1 MIDNIDGYFWV
12 SLGMT
17 LFAGMWSAGAIFGLF
32 VNTKKI
38 ENDRIRK
45 FLRVAVV
52 ALLVCVWLWFF
63 CYKVLYPISLAKYEY
78 THEIYQAE
86 TGVVNSI
93 KRVGNS
99 EIKITIDN
107 VVYTLIDYGIDYGEG
122 KNAVL
127 VEKEFKKGDHV
138 SFQYGKSSKYIFLI
152 SRQTQDSNNSIG
164 ED

>member
-1 MIDNIDGYFWV
+1 MIDNIDYNFWV

-17 LFAGMWSAGAIFGLF
+17 LFVGMWSAGAIFGLF

-45 FLRVAVV
+45 FLRIAVV
-52 ALLVCVWLWFF
+52 ALLVCVWLWFC

-86 TGVVNSI
+86 TGVINSV

-99 EIKITIDN
+99 KIKITIDN
-107 VVYTLIDYGIDYGEG
+107 VVYTLIDYGE
-122 KNAVL
+122 KNAVP
-127 VEKEFKKGDHV
+127 VEKKFKKGDHV